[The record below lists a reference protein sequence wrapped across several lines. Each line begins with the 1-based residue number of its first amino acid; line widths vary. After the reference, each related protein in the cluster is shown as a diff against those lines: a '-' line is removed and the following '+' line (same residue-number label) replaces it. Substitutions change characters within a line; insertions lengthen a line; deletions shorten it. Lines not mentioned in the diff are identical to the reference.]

1 MSEQGNRGV
10 FVSGADS
17 AGCAIAD
24 SVPGVAIGDEDSFG
38 AGYRLARPEALE
50 GPCMA
55 SLSTVVRAITHALS
69 NLLMPAREYPDLI
82 RSFLPD
88 QSPALGLIENLDMTT
103 DRLLQMNEMMI
114 RLCHGT
120 ESSPVH
126 VQVDDLITQV
136 LHDLVDQ
143 DWFLTVE
150 VRTDTP
156 GSCIFGPFDA
166 LYHLVRDL
174 CKNAMTAAGGDGKLV
189 IRVRRYSVEPGDAL
203 ARLGIA
209 PGTHLGLR
217 FTDNGPG
224 VAPALR
230 ETLFDPFVSATQGEG
245 HGLGLS
251 TVYRTMRAVGGGIV
265 YRANGPG
272 GDFLCLFLVEDI

>member
-1 MSEQGNRGV
+1 MY
-10 FVSGADS
+10 A
-17 AGCAIAD
+17 
-24 SVPGVAIGDEDSFG
+24 GVAAGDTDSF
-38 AGYRLARPEALE
+38 AEGYRLAHSVALE
-50 GPCMA
+50 GPCVE

-88 QSPALGLIENLDMTT
+88 QSPALTLIENLDMTT
-103 DRLLQMNEMMI
+103 DRLLQMNEKMI

-120 ESSPVH
+120 ESSPVR
-126 VQVDDLITQV
+126 VQVDDLIPQV

-143 DWFLTVE
+143 DWFLTVD
-150 VRTDTP
+150 VRTDAP
-156 GSCIFGPFDA
+156 RACIWGPFDA

-174 CKNAMTAAGGDGKLV
+174 CKNAMTAAGADGKLV
-189 IRVRRYSVEPGDAL
+189 IGVHRYGVESADPL
-203 ARLGIA
+203 ARLGVA
-209 PGTHLGLR
+209 PGVYLGLR

-230 ETLFDPFVSATQGEG
+230 ETLFDPFVSVTQGEG

-251 TVYRTMRAVGGGIV
+251 TVYRTMCAVGGGIV
-265 YRANGPG
+265 YRAGGAG
-272 GDFLCLFLVEDI
+272 GDFLCLFPEKDA